1 MFLSYQ
7 SRWPADVFAA
17 PLMCAVGINLA
28 LMTDTLA
35 TCPDGTWQLWSIQ
48 VPHDPKTKIV
58 VPVVRIPVVAIGRPA
73 VLWIVVPRTAAHNT
87 VQVYPLDANVKQYR
101 WALAKAVGCNT
112 AYFGQ
117 CAQTASMCCRTRTN
131 LGGCC
136 EFLYI

>member
-87 VQVYPLDANVKQYR
+87 VQVYPLDANVKQYSVISAGFLTSR
-101 WALAKAVGCNT
+101 RS
-112 AYFGQ
+112 FGPIHWFFGKI
-117 CAQTASMCCRTRTN
+117 
-131 LGGCC
+131 LD
-136 EFLYI
+136 I